1 MFDPRQTQVNE
12 SYLVIADTTIKTSRE
27 LSKTL
32 INTITRIGKI
42 VLEKLKEAQEAS
54 KIAIEVGKDI
64 YNLVPDESTPGAYKW
79 EKVDLTSQSIKNN
92 QETNIVFM
100 PDLLIEGQYTI
111 ETEPFTDYQ
120 AQIIA
125 ARLVEDVPN
134 LNSDYQQT
142 GEIALKITA
151 YLESEGSEKQI
162 VIYKQN
168 SEGKCT
174 TNLVTEILTPDE
186 IIDVAS
192 ELLVKL
198 LPPSAEIIKNH
209 EDTKQLLS
217 NNQNLTV
224 TEVTP
229 ILDASKN
236 PTNTADFN
244 QNPQTEN
251 VSNVADNLLSG
262 LLKEDNKQINSE
274 IRTIPVNLYY
284 EEEATV
290 SFLYDIDI
298 SSPPKFDAPPDV
310 DYYQSPV
317 VTNHP
322 ETGEQELSEQPE
334 NNSQTVESTT
344 SQQLTQDDKSESSSQ
359 IIQEKN
365 SSIEIEAS
373 VSFEDYVV
381 NNLQK
386 EIAQSEEN
394 IQTRETF
401 TSKYKP
407 QNKTEEEVNKN
418 VTPNQFFV
426 QEPEELKTNNRK
438 KYAPEFTY
446 QEVANSQGAELAAQQ
461 WARQVEI
468 PIYQINNKQ
477 AREERYNGENKDIAE
492 TATAMLKQ
500 YGTLEQDGS
509 RIYRSDIFV
518 IRQEGDTVSI
528 HRRSDEL
535 FGWENSLM
543 DFKLNKKEEPKITKK
558 PTEMLPVERQEFLI
572 VGEYLGDNGK
582 LPDLNNAD
590 IRDVANSLGSLAPAG
605 TIKTLEVFK
614 QNEMLHT
621 LNNVLIEADK
631 EELTVGEFTIKRTR
645 DPENN
650 RASLQLFK
658 TTQEKGTQEL
668 VRFDLNKTEAGITKE
683 VSKINIPDYDINQVK
698 FIAQNASKLNLE
710 QIFGNEQSTPAA
722 AAAPK
727 ERVIQ
732 AAGDMPVKIHP
743 YIAEEWANMVKHGGS
758 DWEKAMNQGNE
769 EILQRINENDGKL
782 PIADQR
788 EMYFKIL
795 NHKTNEAEKKGETV
809 RDFVPLKD
817 IMQDLQQWRGEEI
830 RQQYTPTEHIPS
842 PQRQTV
848 AAAPKSKSREV
859 EL

>member
-1 MFDPRQTQVNE
+1 MFDPRHTQINE
-12 SYLVIADTTIKTSRE
+12 SYLNTADTAIKTSRE

-32 INTITRIGKI
+32 INALTKITKVI
-42 VLEKLKEAQEAS
+42 LEKLKEAQEAS

-79 EKVDLTSQSIKNN
+79 EKVDLTNQSIKSN
-92 QETNIVFM
+92 QETNIVLM

-125 ARLVEDVPN
+125 AKLVEDVPD
-134 LNSDYQQT
+134 LNTDYQQR
-142 GEIALKITA
+142 GESALKITA

-162 VIYKQN
+162 VIYEQD
-168 SEGKCT
+168 SESKCT

-192 ELLVKL
+192 EPLIKL
-198 LPPSAEIIKNH
+198 LPPSAEIIENS
-209 EDTKQLLS
+209 EDTKELLS
-217 NNQNLTV
+217 DHENFTAIEVNPLLDDSHLT
-224 TEVTP
+224 
-229 ILDASKN
+229 INKLLQD
-236 PTNTADFN
+236 
-244 QNPQTEN
+244 EN
-251 VSNVADNLLSG
+251 SENSSLITQ
-262 LLKEDNKQINSE
+262 EINSS
-274 IRTIPVNLYY
+274 V
-284 EEEATV
+284 
-290 SFLYDIDI
+290 
-298 SSPPKFDAPPDV
+298 
-310 DYYQSPV
+310 
-317 VTNHP
+317 
-322 ETGEQELSEQPE
+322 
-334 NNSQTVESTT
+334 
-344 SQQLTQDDKSESSSQ
+344 
-359 IIQEKN
+359 
-365 SSIEIEAS
+365 EIEADE
-373 VSFEDYVV
+373 SFKDDVV
-381 NNLQK
+381 KNLQE
-386 EIAQSEEN
+386 EIAQSKEILQIREIVVSN
-394 IQTRETF
+394 YQPQDQTEG
-401 TSKYKP
+401 
-407 QNKTEEEVNKN
+407 EVNEN
-418 VTPNQFFV
+418 ATRNQFFA
-426 QEPEELKTNNRK
+426 QEPEELETNNRN
-438 KYAPEFTY
+438 KYAPEFSY
-446 QEVANSQGAELAAQQ
+446 QEVANSQGVESTAQQ
-461 WARQVEI
+461 WARQVEV

-477 AREERYNGENKDIAE
+477 AREERYKGENKDIAE
-492 TATAMLKQ
+492 TAIAMLKK

-509 RIYRSDIFV
+509 RIYRSDTFV

-572 VGEYLGDNGK
+572 VAEYLGDNGK

-621 LNNVLIEADK
+621 LNNVLIQADK

-658 TTQEKGTQEL
+658 TTEEKGTQEL
-668 VRFDLNKTEAGITKE
+668 VRFDLTKTEAGITKE
-683 VSKINIPDYDINQVK
+683 VSKMNISDYDINQIK

-710 QIFGNEQSTPAA
+710 QIFGNEQSTPTA

-727 ERVIQ
+727 EQVIQ
-732 AAGDMPVKIHP
+732 AAGDMPVKVHP
-743 YIAEEWANMVKHGGS
+743 YIAEEWANMVKHGS
-758 DWEKAMNQGNE
+758 PDWGKAMNQGNE

-809 RDFVPLKD
+809 VDFVPLKD
-817 IMQDLQQWRGEEI
+817 IMSDLKQWRGEEI

-848 AAAPKSKSREV
+848 AAASKTKSGEV

>member
-1 MFDPRQTQVNE
+1 MFDPRQTQINE
-12 SYLVIADTTIKTSRE
+12 SYLNTADTAIKTSRE

-32 INTITRIGKI
+32 INALTKITQVI
-42 VLEKLKEAQEAS
+42 LEKLKEAQEAS
-54 KIAIEVGKDI
+54 KIAVEVGKDI
-64 YNLVPDESTPGAYKW
+64 YNLVSDESTPGAYKW
-79 EKVDLTSQSIKNN
+79 EKVDLTSQSIKSN

-100 PDLLIEGQYTI
+100 PDLLREGQYTI

-120 AQIIA
+120 AQRIA

-142 GEIALKITA
+142 GESALKITA

-162 VIYKQN
+162 VIYEQN

-192 ELLVKL
+192 EPLIKL
-198 LPPSAEIIKNH
+198 LPPSAEIIENS
-209 EDTKQLLS
+209 EDTKELLS
-217 NNQNLTV
+217 DNENLTA
-224 TEVTP
+224 
-229 ILDASKN
+229 I
-236 PTNTADFN
+236 
-244 QNPQTEN
+244 
-251 VSNVADNLLSG
+251 
-262 LLKEDNKQINSE
+262 EDNPLLDDSHLTINKLLQGENSENSSPITQEINSS
-274 IRTIPVNLYY
+274 V
-284 EEEATV
+284 
-290 SFLYDIDI
+290 
-298 SSPPKFDAPPDV
+298 
-310 DYYQSPV
+310 
-317 VTNHP
+317 
-322 ETGEQELSEQPE
+322 
-334 NNSQTVESTT
+334 
-344 SQQLTQDDKSESSSQ
+344 
-359 IIQEKN
+359 
-365 SSIEIEAS
+365 EIEADE
-373 VSFEDYVV
+373 SFEDDVV
-381 NNLQK
+381 NNLQE
-386 EIAQSEEN
+386 EIAQSKETLQ
-394 IQTRETF
+394 IREIVV
-401 TSKYKP
+401 SNYEP
-407 QNKTEEEVNKN
+407 QYKTEGEVNEN
-418 VTPNQFFV
+418 ATPNQFFA
-426 QEPEELKTNNRK
+426 QEPEELETNNRN
-438 KYAPEFTY
+438 KYAPEFSY
-446 QEVANSQGAELAAQQ
+446 QKVANSQGVESAAQQ
-461 WARQVEI
+461 WARQVEV

-492 TATAMLKQ
+492 TAIAMLKK

-509 RIYRSDIFV
+509 RIYRSDTFV

-543 DFKLNKKEEPKITKK
+543 DFKFNKKEEPKITKK

-572 VGEYLGDNGK
+572 VAEYLGDNGK

-614 QNEMLHT
+614 QNEILHT
-621 LNNVLIEADK
+621 LNNVLIQADK

-645 DPENN
+645 EPENN

-668 VRFDLNKTEAGITKE
+668 VRFDLTKTEAGITKE
-683 VSKINIPDYDINQVK
+683 VSKMNISDYDINQVK

-710 QIFGNEQSTPAA
+710 QIFGNEQSTPAT

-732 AAGDMPVKIHP
+732 AAGDLPVKVHP
-743 YIAEEWANMVKHGGS
+743 YIAEEWANMVKHGS
-758 DWEKAMNQGNE
+758 PDWGKAMNQGNE

-809 RDFVPLKD
+809 VDFVPLKD
-817 IMQDLQQWRGEEI
+817 IMSDLQQWRGEEI

-848 AAAPKSKSREV
+848 AAASKTKSREV

>member
-1 MFDPRQTQVNE
+1 MFDPRHTQINE
-12 SYLVIADTTIKTSRE
+12 SYLSTADTAIKTSRE

-32 INTITRIGKI
+32 INALTKITKVI
-42 VLEKLKEAQEAS
+42 LEKLKEAQEAS
-54 KIAIEVGKDI
+54 KIAVEVGKDI

-79 EKVDLTSQSIKNN
+79 EKVDLTSQRIKSN

-100 PDLLIEGQYTI
+100 PDLLIESQYTI

-120 AQIIA
+120 AQRIA

-142 GEIALKITA
+142 GESALKITA

-162 VIYKQN
+162 VIYEQN

-192 ELLVKL
+192 EPLIKL
-198 LPPSAEIIKNH
+198 LPPSAEIIENS
-209 EDTKQLLS
+209 EDTKELLS
-217 NNQNLTV
+217 DNENFTAIEVNPLLDDSQLTINKLLQD
-224 TEVTP
+224 ENSENSSP
-229 ILDASKN
+229 I
-236 PTNTADFN
+236 T
-244 QNPQTEN
+244 QE
-251 VSNVADNLLSG
+251 
-262 LLKEDNKQINSE
+262 INSS
-274 IRTIPVNLYY
+274 V
-284 EEEATV
+284 
-290 SFLYDIDI
+290 
-298 SSPPKFDAPPDV
+298 
-310 DYYQSPV
+310 
-317 VTNHP
+317 
-322 ETGEQELSEQPE
+322 
-334 NNSQTVESTT
+334 
-344 SQQLTQDDKSESSSQ
+344 
-359 IIQEKN
+359 
-365 SSIEIEAS
+365 EIEADE
-373 VSFEDYVV
+373 SFEDDVV
-381 NNLQK
+381 NNLQE
-386 EIAQSEEN
+386 EIAQSKETLQ
-394 IQTRETF
+394 IREIVV
-401 TSKYKP
+401 SNYQP
-407 QNKTEEEVNKN
+407 QYKTEGEVNEN
-418 VTPNQFFV
+418 ATHNQFFA
-426 QEPEELKTNNRK
+426 QEPEELETNNRN

-446 QEVANSQGAELAAQQ
+446 QEVANSQCVEPAAQQ
-461 WARQVEI
+461 WARQVEV

-492 TATAMLKQ
+492 TATAMLKK

-509 RIYRSDIFV
+509 RIYRSDTFV

-543 DFKLNKKEEPKITKK
+543 DFKLNTKEEPKITKK
-558 PTEMLPVERQEFLI
+558 PTEMLPIERQEFLI
-572 VGEYLGDNGK
+572 VAEYLGDNGK

-590 IRDVANSLGSLAPAG
+590 IRDVANSLGSLAPSG

-621 LNNVLIEADK
+621 LNNVLIQADK
-631 EELTVGEFTIKRTR
+631 EEFTVGEFTIKRTR
-645 DPENN
+645 EPENN

-658 TTQEKGTQEL
+658 TTEEKGTQEL
-668 VRFDLNKTEAGITKE
+668 VRFDLTKTEAGITKE
-683 VSKINIPDYDINQVK
+683 VSKMNISDYDINQVK

-732 AAGDMPVKIHP
+732 AAGDIPVKVHP
-743 YIAEEWANMVKHGGS
+743 YIAEEWANMVKHGGP
-758 DWEKAMNQGNE
+758 DWGKAMNQGNE

-809 RDFVPLKD
+809 VDFVPLKD
-817 IMQDLQQWRGEEI
+817 IMSDLQQWRGEEI

-842 PQRQTV
+842 LQRQTV
-848 AAAPKSKSREV
+848 AAAPKTKSREV

>member
-12 SYLVIADTTIKTSRE
+12 SYLNTADTAIKTSRE

-32 INTITRIGKI
+32 INALTKITKI

-79 EKVDLTSQSIKNN
+79 EKVDLTSQSIKSN

-120 AQIIA
+120 AQTIT
-125 ARLVEDVPN
+125 ARLLEDIPK
-134 LNSDYQQT
+134 LNSDYQPT

-162 VIYKQN
+162 VIYEQD

-192 ELLVKL
+192 EPLIKL
-198 LPPSAEIIKNH
+198 LPPSAEIIENS
-209 EDTKQLLS
+209 EDTKELLS
-217 NNQNLTV
+217 DNENFTAIEVNPLLDDSQLTINKLLQD
-224 TEVTP
+224 ENSENSSP
-229 ILDASKN
+229 I
-236 PTNTADFN
+236 T
-244 QNPQTEN
+244 QE
-251 VSNVADNLLSG
+251 
-262 LLKEDNKQINSE
+262 INSS
-274 IRTIPVNLYY
+274 V
-284 EEEATV
+284 
-290 SFLYDIDI
+290 
-298 SSPPKFDAPPDV
+298 
-310 DYYQSPV
+310 
-317 VTNHP
+317 
-322 ETGEQELSEQPE
+322 
-334 NNSQTVESTT
+334 
-344 SQQLTQDDKSESSSQ
+344 
-359 IIQEKN
+359 
-365 SSIEIEAS
+365 EIEADE
-373 VSFEDYVV
+373 SFEDDVV
-381 NNLQK
+381 NNLQE
-386 EIAQSEEN
+386 EIAQSKETLQ
-394 IQTRETF
+394 IREIVV
-401 TSKYKP
+401 SNYQP
-407 QNKTEEEVNKN
+407 QDKTEGEVNEN
-418 VTPNQFFV
+418 ATHNQFFA
-426 QEPEELKTNNRK
+426 QEPEELETNNRN

-446 QEVANSQGAELAAQQ
+446 QEVANSQCVEPAAQQ
-461 WARQVEI
+461 WARQVEV

-492 TATAMLKQ
+492 TATTMLKK
-500 YGTLEQDGS
+500 YGILEQDGS
-509 RIYRSDIFV
+509 RIYRSDTFV

-558 PTEMLPVERQEFLI
+558 PTEMLPIERQEFLI
-572 VGEYLGDNGK
+572 VAEYLGDNGK

-614 QNEMLHT
+614 QNEILHT
-621 LNNVLIEADK
+621 LNNVLIQADK
-631 EELTVGEFTIKRTR
+631 EELTVGEFTIKRSR

-658 TTQEKGTQEL
+658 TTEEKGTQEL
-668 VRFDLNKTEAGITKE
+668 VRFDLTKTEAGITKE
-683 VSKINIPDYDINQVK
+683 VSKMNISDYDINQVK

-732 AAGDMPVKIHP
+732 AAGDMPVKVHP
-743 YIAEEWANMVKHGGS
+743 YIAEEWANMVKHGS
-758 DWEKAMNQGNE
+758 PDWGKAMNQGNE

-809 RDFVPLKD
+809 VDFVPLKD
-817 IMQDLQQWRGEEI
+817 IMSDLQQWRGEEI

-842 PQRQTV
+842 LQRQTV
-848 AAAPKSKSREV
+848 AAASKSKSREV